1 VAALALLSLLN
12 GASSA
17 FVQHG
22 PTGIISGLAARRR
35 THCSLAM
42 KSDRGDGKVNRRVAL
57 ALASLPLLGLRKAE
71 AMTEAE
77 EIAKLQKEA
86 ARIQEIFD
94 VQKAAQSNL
103 PSLKDSLKAAR
114 VAGPIDKDDS
124 PFVAKADPKVD
135 KENVEKM
142 VVELMST
149 LQKEG
154 DKGMEKVLATSAPGN
169 PFAAWDYEK
178 VCVYMRESKLAV
190 LLGQFEQFKIINNK
204 DMGMDDKG
212 RVRYQVDVQVK
223 APYSTMLQ
231 NGMQFADILMPKE
244 NANDML
250 CAATVRWK
258 MCKEPDGK
266 IENMGCVVIDP
277 IPA

>member
-1 VAALALLSLLN
+1 MRAFILVAALLSE
-12 GASSA
+12 ASSA
-17 FVQHG
+17 FVPHA
-22 PTGIISGLAARRR
+22 PMSIAPRSARAAR
-35 THCSLAM
+35 CSIKM
-42 KSDRGDGKVNRRVAL
+42 KTDHGEGKVNRRVVL

-77 EIAKLQKEA
+77 EMAKLQAEA

-94 VQKAAQSNL
+94 VQKAASSNL
-103 PSLKDSLKAAR
+103 PSLKDSLKAAKL
-114 VAGPIDKDDS
+114 AGPIDKDDS
-124 PFVAKADPKVD
+124 PAVVKADPKVD
-135 KENVEKM
+135 MDNVGK
-142 VVELMST
+142 VVADLMAT
-149 LQKEG
+149 LQTEG

-169 PFAAWDYEK
+169 PFVDLGYEK
-178 VCVYMRESKLAV
+178 VCMYMRESKLAV
-190 LLGQFEQFKIINNK
+190 LLGHFEQFKIISNK

-223 APYSTMLQ
+223 APYKTMLQ
-231 NGMQFADILMPKE
+231 NGMQFADIYMPKE
-244 NANDML
+244 NDKDML